1 MKMKFLIMRQASNWR
16 RVVLGAILV
25 LSFSYANAS
34 DVNARIKGTV
44 TDPSGAVVP
53 GVTVIATN
61 QATGVKFDTKTQAD
75 GAYLFPQLPIGTYTI
90 TVSNPGFQSFKA
102 TGIVLAIDQEY
113 VESIKL
119 GLGQASELVE
129 VAADSVQVN
138 TTDIQLDNIVNHQ
151 QLVELPLIGR
161 AFTNLELIEPGVQ
174 APSDRFGTLSV
185 AGAQSQQSE
194 YLVNG
199 ADTNDFALNTIAL
212 TPNLDAIEQFNLLQ
226 GPLNAEYDR
235 NSGGIVSATITQ
247 GTNHIHGDVY
257 EFYRDTFLNT
267 LNYFQ
272 KFSPS
277 PGAPYT
283 GVISPFHQNIFGAT
297 LGGPILKDK
306 LFIFG
311 AYEGTRQSVPQTNA
325 APASSVLSTAQRG
338 GNFSNDLSTDSTLN
352 PAGYSFSSNPIPS
365 SINIPGCSSATDTWA
380 ACLNRLGGV
389 LPSSAINSISKG
401 LLPDVPVANNGLYGL
416 VFNQTSSTS
425 NNQYLGRVDFS
436 LNPKNQF
443 SFVGIYQNSVISN
456 TLPFSGATVPG
467 FGDGSLSEI
476 QQYTFDYVRQIS
488 NTTVN
493 DFALHWTRFNF
504 DTGSPQQVVQP
515 SSAGFGILPSNPAE
529 ATIPS
534 LSVTGAFTLGGTT
547 NGPQPRIDQAYQIDD
562 TVSKT
567 FGHHQL
573 KFGYDGRRFNVSNT
587 FGARNS
593 GAYSFSNSSNPFST
607 GDPSLDFLLGL
618 PSTYAQSSVGIIQA
632 DAFLNYVFAQDT
644 WRATSNLTINYGLGY
659 SIDTPLRNHQ
669 YNGIGINCFLPGET
683 SKVFPTAP
691 AGIVYPGDP
700 GCSIAGRATTRHTE
714 FGPRIGFAWAPD
726 LGVISGGAGKFS
738 IRGGYGIYYNRTE
751 EEPSLQTLNA
761 APFGLSTAG
770 AGDFGGT
777 PQLANPFAD
786 INGGVNAGGTA
797 LPKTSEPNRFPYA
810 PPAPGAPVSFANL
823 EPLSLSTFDNKFRAP
838 YSQNFQLT
846 VQREFP
852 SKTIATISYVGA
864 LGRHNVNVYE
874 GNPETAA
881 GHAACLADPVCIA
894 NRASQSNL
902 YPGHTAFG
910 FVDPNTGSTAFTGIG
925 TVTSGS
931 ASNYNSLQASVQKS
945 TTHGL
950 FLQISYTYSHSL
962 DNSSSFEN
970 GGFGNAGERGF
981 NQFQPSLNYGDSEFD
996 ARHRLVIAPIY
1007 TTPVVR
1013 KSDNW
1018 YSPANL
1024 ALSGWQISGITT
1036 LATGF
1041 PFDISYD
1048 GFTSSNSLYCSINN
1062 TFYACPDVPLQVAP
1076 LARQNLRATR
1086 TSNGSAVAFLTSSF
1100 APEPIGSFGN
1110 VHRNPYHGPGLNFT
1124 NLIVARNFN
1133 VSADGVRRLQLRLES
1148 DDVFNHTNFAN
1159 PDGSFTDGTFG
1170 QISGVNSTVPGR
1182 QTQISGKFYF

>member
-1 MKMKFLIMRQASNWR
+1 MRFRCLIQSVAALLLAFS
-16 RVVLGAILV
+16 
-25 LSFSYANAS
+25 LSFGLTGAAHAA

-44 TDPSGAVVP
+44 TDPTGAVVP
-53 GVTVIATN
+53 GVTVVATN
-61 QATGVKFDTKTQAD
+61 QATGLKFDTKTQAD

-90 TVSNPGFQSFKA
+90 NVSTPGFRSFQV
-102 TGIVLAIDQEY
+102 TGIVLSIDQEY
-113 VESIKL
+113 VEPIKL
-119 GLGQASELVE
+119 GLGQASEVLE

-161 AFTNLELIEPGVQ
+161 SFTQLELIEPGVQ

-185 AGAQSQQSE
+185 SGAQSQQSE

-235 NSGGIVSATITQ
+235 NSGGIVSATISQ
-247 GTNHIHGDVY
+247 GTNHIHGDVF

-272 KFSPS
+272 KFQAT
-277 PGAPYT
+277 PGAPFT
-283 GVISPFHQNIFGAT
+283 GVVSPFHQNIFGAT
-297 LGGPILKDK
+297 LGAPIFKDK

-311 AYEGTRQSVPQTNA
+311 AYQGARQSVPQTT

-338 GNFSNDLSTDSTLN
+338 GDFSNDLSTDAVLN
-352 PAGYSFSSNPIPS
+352 PGGFSFSSNPIPS
-365 SINIPGCSSATDTWA
+365 GITVPGCTSADTWA

-389 LPSSAINSISKG
+389 VPAGAINPISKG
-401 LLPDVPVANNGLYGL
+401 LLPSVPVANNGLYGL
-416 VFNQTSSTS
+416 VFNETTSTTS
-425 NNQYLGRVDFS
+425 NQYLGRVDYA
-436 LNPKNQF
+436 LNQKNQF
-443 SFVGIYQNSVISN
+443 TFVGIYQNSVVSN

-488 NTTVN
+488 STTVN

-504 DTGSPQQVVQP
+504 DSGSPQKVVQP
-515 SSAGFGILPSNPAE
+515 STAGFAIIPGNPAE

-593 GAYSFSNSSNPFST
+593 GAYSFDNTSNPFST
-607 GDPSLDFLLGL
+607 GDPNLDFLLGL
-618 PSTYAQSSVGIIQA
+618 ASSYSQGSVGIIQA
-632 DAFLNYVFAQDT
+632 DAFLNYVFAQDN
-644 WRATSNLTINYGLGY
+644 WRATNNMTIDYGLGY

-669 YNGIGINCFLPGET
+669 YNGIGINCFIPGEE
-683 SKVFPTAP
+683 SRVFTTAP

-700 GCSIAGRATTRHTE
+700 GCSIAGRATTRHSE
-714 FGPRIGFAWAPD
+714 LGPRIGFAWAPD
-726 LGVISGGAGKFS
+726 FGVISGGPGKLS
-738 IRGGYGIYYNRTE
+738 VRGGFGIYYNRTE

-761 APFGLSTAG
+761 PPFGLGTAG

-786 INGGVNAGGTA
+786 INGGVSAGGRPLSA
-797 LPKTSEPNRFPYA
+797 ASEPNRFPYA

-823 EPLSLSTFDNKFRAP
+823 EPLSISTFDSGFRSP
-838 YSQNFQLT
+838 YSENFQLT

-852 SKTIATISYVGA
+852 SKTIATVSYVGS

-874 GNPETAA
+874 GNPVTSA
-881 GHAACLADPVCIA
+881 GHAACLADPSCIA
-894 NRASQSNL
+894 DRVNQANDFPS
-902 YPGHTAFG
+902 HTAFG

-925 TVTSGS
+925 TVTSGA
-931 ASNYNSLQASVQKS
+931 ASNYNSLQASLTKS

-950 FLQISYTYSHSL
+950 FLQMSYTYSHSL

-996 ARHRLVIAPIY
+996 VRHRFVFAPIY
-1007 TTPVVR
+1007 TTPIR
-1013 KSDNW
+1013 KSESW
-1018 YSPANL
+1018 YAPLNL

-1041 PFDISYD
+1041 PFDVSYD
-1048 GFTSSNSLYCSINN
+1048 GFFSSNSLYCSINN

-1076 LARQNLRATR
+1076 LSTQNLRAAR
-1086 TSNGSAVAFLTSSF
+1086 TSNGHAVAFLKSSF
-1100 APEPIGSFGN
+1100 AAEPIGSFGN

-1124 NLIVARNFN
+1124 NVIIAKNFN
-1133 VSADGVRRLQLRLES
+1133 VSSDGVRRLQLRLES

-1159 PDGSFTDGTFG
+1159 PSGNFASGSFG
-1170 QISGVNSTVPGR
+1170 QITGVFTSVPGR

>member
-1 MKMKFLIMRQASNWR
+1 MRFRFSMQFVAGLLLAFS
-16 RVVLGAILV
+16 
-25 LSFSYANAS
+25 LSFGLTGAAHAA
-34 DVNARIKGTV
+34 DVNARIKGTI
-44 TDPSGAVVP
+44 TDPTGAVVP
-53 GVTVIATN
+53 GVTVVATN
-61 QATGVKFDTKTQAD
+61 QATGVKYDTKTQED

-90 TVSNPGFQSFKA
+90 NVSTPGFRSFQA
-102 TGIVLAIDQEY
+102 TGIVLSIDQEY
-113 VESIKL
+113 VEPIKL
-119 GLGQASELVE
+119 GLGQASEVLE

-161 AFTNLELIEPGVQ
+161 SFVQLELIEPGVQ
-174 APSDRFGTLSV
+174 AGSDRFGTLSV
-185 AGAQSQQSE
+185 SGAQTQQSE

-235 NSGGIVSATITQ
+235 NSGGIVSATISQ

-272 KFSPS
+272 KFSS
-277 PGAPYT
+277 APGAPFK
-283 GVISPFHQNIFGAT
+283 GVVSPFHQNIFGAT
-297 LGGPILKDK
+297 LGAPIFKDK

-311 AYEGTRQSVPQTNA
+311 AYEGARQSVPETT

-338 GNFSNDLSTDSTLN
+338 GDFSNDLSADPGLN
-352 PAGYSFSSNPIPS
+352 PGGFSFSSNPIPS
-365 SINIPGCSSATDTWA
+365 GITVPGCTTADTWA
-380 ACLNRLGGV
+380 TCLNRLGGV
-389 LPSSAINSISKG
+389 LPAGAINPVSKG
-401 LLPDVPVANNGLYGL
+401 LLPSVPVANNGLYGL
-416 VFNQTSSTS
+416 VFNETTSTTR
-425 NNQYLGRVDFS
+425 NQYLGRIDFAP
-436 LNPKNQF
+436 NQRNQF
-443 SFVGIYQNSVISN
+443 TFVGIYQNSVVSN

-467 FGDGSLSEI
+467 FGDGSLSQI

-488 NTTVN
+488 ATMVN

-504 DTGSPQQVVQP
+504 DSGSPQQVVQP
-515 SSAGFGILPSNPAE
+515 STAGFAIIPGNPAE

-593 GAYSFSNSSNPFST
+593 GAYSFDNTSNPFST

-618 PSTYAQSSVGIIQA
+618 ASSYSQGSVGVIQA
-632 DAFLNYVFAQDT
+632 DAFLNYIFAQDN
-644 WRATSNLTINYGLGY
+644 WRATDTMTIDYGLGY

-669 YNGIGINCFLPGET
+669 YNGIGINCFIPGEQ
-683 SKVFPTAP
+683 SRVFSTAP

-700 GCSIAGRATTRHTE
+700 GCSIAGRATTRYSE

-726 LGVISGGAGKFS
+726 LGAISGGPGKLS
-738 IRGGYGIYYNRTE
+738 IRGGFGIYYNRTE

-761 APFGLSTAG
+761 PPFGLNTAG

-786 INGGVNAGGTA
+786 INGGVSAGGKPLSGA
-797 LPKTSEPNRFPYA
+797 SEPNRFPYA

-823 EPLSLSTFDNKFRAP
+823 EPLSLSTFDNGFRSP
-838 YSQNFQLT
+838 YSENFQLT

-852 SKTIATISYVGA
+852 SKTIATVSYVGS

-874 GNPETAA
+874 GNPVTAA
-881 GHAACLADPVCIA
+881 GHAACLADPGCIA
-894 NRASQSNL
+894 DRASQANDFPS
-902 YPGHTAFG
+902 HTAFG

-925 TVTSGS
+925 TVTSGA
-931 ASNYNSLQASVQKS
+931 ASNYNSLQASLTKS

-950 FLQISYTYSHSL
+950 FLQMSYTYSHSL

-996 ARHRLVIAPIY
+996 VRHRFVFAPIY
-1007 TTPVVR
+1007 TTPIR
-1013 KSDNW
+1013 KSESW
-1018 YSPANL
+1018 YSPLNL

-1041 PFDISYD
+1041 PYDVSYD
-1048 GFTSSNSLYCSINN
+1048 GFNSSNSLFCSINN

-1076 LARQNLRATR
+1076 LSRQNLRAAR
-1086 TSNGSAVAFLTSSF
+1086 TSNGHATAFLKSSF
-1100 APEPIGSFGN
+1100 AAEPIGSFGN

-1124 NLIVARNFN
+1124 NVILAKNFN
-1133 VSADGVRRLQLRLES
+1133 VSSDGVRRLQLRLES

-1159 PDGSFTDGTFG
+1159 PSGNFASGSFG
-1170 QISGVNSTVPGR
+1170 QITAVTSAVPGR

>member
-1 MKMKFLIMRQASNWR
+1 MGQFSIWHRM
-16 RVVLGAILV
+16 VLAIILLV
-25 LSFSYANAS
+25 SFNYANAA

-44 TDPSGAVVP
+44 TDPSGAVLP
-53 GVTVIATN
+53 GVTVVATN

-75 GAYLFPQLPIGTYTI
+75 GVYLFAQLPIGTYTI
-90 TVSNPGFQSFKA
+90 SISTPGFQSFKA

-113 VESIKL
+113 IEPIKL
-119 GLGQASELVE
+119 GLGQTSETVE

-161 AFTNLELIEPGVQ
+161 SFTQLELIEPGVQ
-174 APSDRFGTLSV
+174 AASDRFGTLSV

-212 TPNLDAIEQFNLLQ
+212 TPNLDAIDQFNLLQ

-235 NSGGIVSATITQ
+235 NSGGIVSATIAQ
-247 GTNHIHGDVY
+247 GTNHIHGDVF

-272 KFSPS
+272 KFSAGN
-277 PGAPYT
+277 GAPYT
-283 GVISPFHQNIFGAT
+283 GVVSPFHQNIFGAT
-297 LGGPILKDK
+297 IGAPILKDK

-311 AYEGTRQSVPQTNA
+311 AYQGQRQSVPQTT
-325 APASSVLSTAQRG
+325 APATSVLSAAQRG
-338 GNFSNDLSTDSTLN
+338 GDFSNDLTLDKTLN
-352 PAGYSFSSNPIPS
+352 PGQYSFSNNPIPS
-365 SINIPGCSSATDTWA
+365 SLNIPGCSSATDTWA
-380 ACLNRLGGV
+380 SCLNRLGGV
-389 LPSSAINSISKG
+389 LPAGAINSISKA
-401 LLPDVPVANNGLYGL
+401 LLPGLPAANNGLYGL
-416 VFNQTSSTS
+416 VFNETTSTSS
-425 NNQYLGRVDFS
+425 NQYLGRIDFA
-436 LNPKNQF
+436 LNPKNQL
-443 SFVGIYQNSVISN
+443 SFVGIYQNSVVSN

-493 DFALHWTRFNF
+493 DFAVHWTRFNF
-504 DTGSPQQVVQP
+504 NSGSPQQTVLP
-515 SSAGFGILPSNPAE
+515 SSLGFNILPGNAAA
-529 ATIPS
+529 ATVPS
-534 LSVTGAFTLGGTT
+534 LSVLGAFTLGGTT
-547 NGPQPRIDQAYQIDD
+547 NGPQPRIDQAYQLDD

-593 GAYSFSNSSNPFST
+593 GAYNFDNSAGPFSS
-607 GDPSLDFLLGL
+607 GDPNIDFLLGN
-618 PSTYAQSSVGIIQA
+618 PSSYSQSSQGVIQA

-644 WRATSNLTINYGLGY
+644 WRATSALTLNYGLGY

-683 SKVFPTAP
+683 SNVFPTAP
-691 AGIVYPGDP
+691 AGIVYPGDS
-700 GCSIAGRATTRHTE
+700 GCSIAGRATTRHSE
-714 FGPRIGFAWAPD
+714 FGPRLGFAWAPD
-726 LGVISGGAGKFS
+726 LGVISGAQGKFS
-738 IRGGYGIYYNRTE
+738 IRGGFGIYYNRTE

-761 APFGLSTAG
+761 PPYGLSTAG

-786 INGGVNAGGTA
+786 INGGVSSGGTA
-797 LPKTSEPNRFPYA
+797 LARASEANRFPYA
-810 PPAPGAPVSFANL
+810 PPAPGTPVSYANL
-823 EPLSLSTFDNKFRAP
+823 EPLAFSTFDNNFRAP
-838 YSQNFQLT
+838 YSENFQLT

-852 SKTIATISYVGA
+852 SKTIATVSYVGA
-864 LGRHNVNVYE
+864 VARHNVNVYE

-881 GHAACLADPVCIA
+881 GHAACLASPACIKDRV
-894 NRASQSNL
+894 NQSFDS
-902 YPGHTAFG
+902 PGNTAYG
-910 FVDPNTGSTAFTGIG
+910 FVDPLTGTTAFTGVG
-925 TVTSGS
+925 TVTSGAS
-931 ASNYNSLQASVQKS
+931 SNYNSLQASLQKS
-945 TTHGL
+945 ATHGL
-950 FLQISYTYSHSL
+950 FFQLSYTYSHSL

-996 ARHRLVIAPIY
+996 ARHRFVFAPIY
-1007 TTPVVR
+1007 TTPIR
-1013 KSDNW
+1013 KSDSW
-1018 YSPANL
+1018 YSPLNL

-1048 GFTSSNSLYCSINN
+1048 GFNSSNSLYCSINF

-1076 LARQNLRATR
+1076 LSRQNLRAAR
-1086 TSNGSAVAFLTSSF
+1086 TSNGHAVSFLKGSF

-1110 VHRNPYHGPGLNFT
+1110 IHRNPYHGPGLNFT
-1124 NLIVARNFN
+1124 NLIIAKNFN
-1133 VSADGVRRLQLRLES
+1133 LSSDGVKRIQLRLES
-1148 DDVFNHTNFAN
+1148 DNVFNHTNFAN
-1159 PDGSFTDGTFG
+1159 PSGNFASGSFG
-1170 QISGVNSTVPGR
+1170 QITGVSVGAR
-1182 QTQISGKFYF
+1182 QTQLSGKFYF